1 MYLLHVCRLNE
12 LSTIQLPLPSLTSL
26 GLSALS
32 KVPEKYLRAHLES
45 QRGVTGKAHAAQSSR
60 PTVGLGE
67 PWSFLDAQ
75 PWWVY
80 HVLLWA

>member
-1 MYLLHVCRLNE
+1 MTR
-12 LSTIQLPLPSLTSL
+12 LPLSSLTSL

-32 KVPEKYLRAHLES
+32 RMPEKYLRGYLES
-45 QRGVTGKAHAAQSSR
+45 QRGITGKTHPAQSSR

-67 PWSFLDAQ
+67 PWSFLDVQ

-80 HVLLWA
+80 HVLLWS